1 MKDASEFSAEFHLAQ
16 CRSGGQMN
24 TPVAYLFRGVAI
36 ASACVLL
43 AATPQ
48 AQEKKPDAAEK
59 PSKPTPG
66 PEMDQLK
73 FLRGYWHYSSV
84 YEKSEFYPNGG
95 KGNGT
100 YITSEGPGGFSQIA
114 EFQGSSPDGR
124 EVGHEVVTWD
134 PKEHAYKSYI
144 FGNSFPG
151 CVIRTGHWDGNTLI
165 FDADFDFNGEK
176 LHLESLT
183 TATSDDTITIVDK
196 ASSGDAPLQ
205 TTVTLKATRERI

>member
-1 MKDASEFSAEFHLAQ
+1 MHLSFQRRKSRLSAPAGEE
-16 CRSGGQMN
+16 MN
-24 TPVAYLFRGVAI
+24 TRVAYLVRSIAI
-36 ASACVLL
+36 AGGCVLL

-48 AQEKKPDAAEK
+48 AQEKNPDSVEK
-59 PSKPTPG
+59 TVIRPAPG
-66 PEMDQLK
+66 PEMDHLK

-84 YEKSEFYPNGG
+84 YEKSTFYPNGG
-95 KGNGT
+95 KGSGT

-114 EFQGSSPDGR
+114 EFQGISPEGR

-134 PKEHAYKSYI
+134 PKELAYKSYI

-151 CVIRTGHWDGNTLI
+151 CVIRTGRWDGNTLV
-165 FDADFDFNGEK
+165 FDAEFDFNGKK

-196 ASSGDAPLQ
+196 AASGDAPLQ
-205 TTVTLKATRERI
+205 TTVTLKATRERL